1 MKIHEIREL
10 LKKDNPKIATGQIE
24 LYSRQFATYLEAAE
38 NIQANGVIVSHPR
51 TAQPMENP
59 YVKVRA
65 AAEASF
71 GKMRMVKSDT
81 LWAIASKML
90 DDMENNSEK

>member
-59 YVKVRA
+59 YLKVRA

-71 GKMRMVKSDT
+71 GKLRMVKSDT

>member
-1 MKIHEIREL
+1 MKIQEIREL
-10 LKKDNPKIATGQIE
+10 LQKDNPKTPTGQIE

-51 TAQPMENP
+51 TGQPMENP
-59 YVKVRA
+59 YLKVRA

-71 GKMRMVKSDT
+71 GKMRMIKSDS
-81 LWAIASKML
+81 LWAIAAKLL
-90 DDMENNSEK
+90 DDIENNSEK